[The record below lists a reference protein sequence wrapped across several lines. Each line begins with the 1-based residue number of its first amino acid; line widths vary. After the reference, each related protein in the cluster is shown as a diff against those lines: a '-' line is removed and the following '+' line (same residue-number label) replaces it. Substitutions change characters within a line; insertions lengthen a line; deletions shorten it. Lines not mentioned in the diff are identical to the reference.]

1 MTTAEFKEDDIER
14 AVAGQVTGQVTG
26 QVMRLLNL
34 LRNTQLPAKEIME
47 KMNLKGRDNFRKS
60 YLMPAL
66 SAGLVERVDEA
77 SPNSPQQK
85 YRLTDAGIKQLNA
98 KNR

>member
-1 MTTAEFKEDDIER
+1 MRIQDDIER
-14 AVAGQVTGQVTG
+14 AVAGQVAGQVTG

-34 LRNTQLPAKEIME
+34 LRNTQLPAKAIME
-47 KMNLKGRDNFRKS
+47 RMNLKGRDNFRKS

-66 SAGLVERVDEA
+66 AAGLVERVDEA

-85 YRLTDAGIKQLNA
+85 YRLTDAVIKQLNA

>member
-14 AVAGQVTGQVTG
+14 AVAGQVADQVTG

-47 KMNLKGRDNFRKS
+47 KMNLK
-60 YLMPAL
+60 
-66 SAGLVERVDEA
+66 E
-77 SPNSPQQK
+77 
-85 YRLTDAGIKQLNA
+85 
-98 KNR
+98 

>member
-1 MTTAEFKEDDIER
+1 MRIQDDIER
-14 AVAGQVTGQVTG
+14 DVAGQVAG

-34 LRNTQLPAKEIME
+34 LRNTQLPAKAIMD